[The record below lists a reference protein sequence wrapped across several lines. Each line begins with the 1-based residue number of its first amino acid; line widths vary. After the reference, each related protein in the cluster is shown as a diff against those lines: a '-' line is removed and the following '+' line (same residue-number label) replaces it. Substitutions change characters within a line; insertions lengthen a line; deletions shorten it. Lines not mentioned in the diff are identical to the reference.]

1 MSRVPPALQCR
12 ITCFGGQVMTD
23 DRSGVLQSPAYLAMT
38 PVGRRVLRLIE
49 DTIYRSGGGAVT
61 LPRSSFGGSK
71 GSISFGIKQ
80 CERLGLKG
88 EKPATLPVLQST
100 KIELFVDLK
109 TTKPSGSVYCC
120 RFSAVPMR

>member
-1 MSRVPPALQCR
+1 MSA
-12 ITCFGGQVMTD
+12 FGGKTD
-23 DRSGVLQSPAYLAMT
+23 IAGLTVDRHRRTMEQILPDYLFRGH
-38 PVGRRVLRLIE
+38 GRRVLRLIE
-49 DTIYRSGGGAVT
+49 DNINRSGGSAVT